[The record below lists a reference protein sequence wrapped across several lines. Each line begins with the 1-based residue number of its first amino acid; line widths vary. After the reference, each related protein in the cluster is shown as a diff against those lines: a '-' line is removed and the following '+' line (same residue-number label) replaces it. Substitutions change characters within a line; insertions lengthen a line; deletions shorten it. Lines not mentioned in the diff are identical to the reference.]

1 MSYFD
6 RLLFL
11 IESPLDWLRRI
22 TLPPCEPEK
31 YEKILIITW
40 PFPGLIFTIWALNM
54 FSMANV
60 WKASGLAFVLSYLFY
75 ATQRDLK
82 AKELPSPRYFL
93 FVSILGT
100 VYGLL
105 WTYIAS
111 VLLMD
116 LLALYVI
123 VLKLDT
129 TFMGLTVLGIGNALP
144 DALTTVALS
153 KKGYA

>member
-1 MSYFD
+1 M
-6 RLLFL
+6 
-11 IESPLDWLRRI
+11 
-22 TLPPCEPEK
+22 
-31 YEKILIITW
+31 
-40 PFPGLIFTIWALNM
+40 
-54 FSMANV
+54 
-60 WKASGLAFVLSYLFY
+60 
-75 ATQRDLK
+75 
-82 AKELPSPRYFL
+82 

-100 VYGLL
+100 VYGLI